1 MKFKFYGVALA
12 ALAMTA
18 CNNEEILETSQQA
31 AGSRVVFG
39 LVSDNEGTRAQ
50 FGGTNGYTLQW
61 TKADAD
67 KMSLFNGGILSAD
80 AQPAAS
86 DEEAV
91 TYGSLANAK
100 NAIYTAGGTDE
111 NGRPVFTSHNMV
123 YPGLAVMV
131 YPCDTI
137 FNYDNVEQKMYVTV
151 PATQTKESNLLIP
164 YVSNAINIGE
174 FKAGSTSGAGYD
186 RKYDIALKQA
196 GTLFTLKTQ
205 WASENYDKIKAL
217 SDAGTIAPIELTK
230 VELGTEGL
238 SYFTTEAEVKITDKT
253 PAPNKEVNDE
263 GAEWTYVTEV
273 VPSGRYFTNN
283 IATEAI
289 SEDLIT
295 SEFVLLPY
303 NKNVGINNITENNTS
318 VVVNTSYGTVTLQKE
333 GNVWYKNGDVD
344 EAGNLKKY
352 TISEGVKALLG
363 LTYNVKSATAKS
375 YFPGEQ
381 VGGHVARIID
391 CDLSDLDMS
400 TVHIKNEKQLLD
412 MITVHQAIQPET
424 NVVFTIDGDAND
436 KFTMSTSTVAKLNAD
451 KTITINACT
460 DKNEECTTL
469 VITDATEVP
478 AIAFMDEE
486 SAVVNVELAT
496 GNWTWTGGA
505 KVMTGVNTLFV
516 TADARLNI
524 QDAAAVSADIE
535 LMVNNGIVNV
545 LGEAKQQIEF
555 VNNNDIFVAEGAE
568 YIVDAKLF
576 INEATAA
583 DVPGE
588 AKNCGSIINKGVFAT
603 INDGIIKNFGYIKNA
618 TKTSKTFITVNQTS
632 SVNFAAAW
640 NKASNKFGTI
650 ELFDKNDDNYSIT
663 DVQNEGFILITTTA
677 ETVTADEIGKE
688 ANYVK
693 VAGNC
698 TALNFTRNAKEN
710 TRVLYV
716 EIASEN
722 EVIWTTDNTI
732 IRGLVVPAG
741 KKLYVK
747 KTNKVETSMGAYV
760 KGTIYKGGIVTIPS
774 FVTYFGGVA
783 ADYANVK
790 EY

>member
-12 ALAMTA
+12 ALAMAA

-61 TKADAD
+61 TEADAD

-91 TYGSLANAK
+91 TYSSLANAK

-164 YVSNAINIGE
+164 FVSNAINIGE

-263 GAEWTYVTEV
+263 GAEWTFVTEV
-273 VPSGRYFTNN
+273 VPSGRHFTNN

-412 MITVHQAIQPET
+412 MIAVHDSIQKDT
-424 NVVFTIDGDAND
+424 KVVFTIDGDKD
-436 KFTMSTSTVAKLNAD
+436 GKFTMSTTTVDKLNKHEAITVKACGD
-451 KTITINACT
+451 EGEVCNTIV
-460 DKNEECTTL
+460 L
-469 VITDATEVP
+469 TDATEVP
-478 AIAFMDEE
+478 AVEFFVEKTSVDVILTDGDWTWTNGKKNIKGVENLIIE
-486 SAVVNVELAT
+486 SRLNMKEGATIEAEVAKMINNGVVNVFGAT
-496 GNWTWTGGA
+496 QKTDFT
-505 KVMTGVNTLFV
+505 
-516 TADARLNI
+516 
-524 QDAAAVSADIE
+524 
-535 LMVNNGIVNV
+535 NNGKLYI
-545 LGEAKQQIEF
+545 AK
-555 VNNNDIFVAEGAE
+555 DAE
-568 YIVDAKLF
+568 YIVDGKLF
-576 INEATAA
+576 INESKAA
-583 DVPGE
+583 DFPGKYE
-588 AKNCGSIINKGVFAT
+588 NCGYIKNSGVFAT
-603 INDGIIKNFGYIKNA
+603 INKESTIKNFGYIFNA
-618 TKTSKTFITVNQTS
+618 EPTSKTFITTNQTS
-632 SVNFAAAW
+632 SVDFKSAW
-640 NKASNKFGTI
+640 NGGSNKFGTI
-650 ELFDKNDDNYSIT
+650 ELNNKDDDNYSIT
-663 DVQNEGFILITTTA
+663 DVHNEGFILITTTA

-698 TALNFTRNAKEN
+698 TALNFTRTATEN

-716 EIASEN
+716 EIASDN
-722 EVIWTTDNTI
+722 EVIWTTPNTI
-732 IRGLVVPAG
+732 IRGLIVPAG

-747 KTNKVETSMGAYV
+747 KTNKVDVSQAAYV
-760 KGTIYKGGIVTIPS
+760 KGSIYKGGTMTIPS
-774 FVTYFGGVA
+774 FVTYFGGEGTDV
-783 ADYANVK
+783 ANVK

>member
-61 TKADAD
+61 TEADAD
-67 KMSLFNGGILSAD
+67 KMSLFNGGILLSAD

-91 TYGSLANAK
+91 TYSSLANAK

-164 YVSNAINIGE
+164 FVSNAINIGE

-230 VELGTEGL
+230 VELGTKDQF
-238 SYFTTEAEVKITDKT
+238 YFTTEAEVKITDKT

-333 GNVWYKNGDVD
+333 GSVWYKNGDVD

-412 MITVHQAIQPET
+412 MIAVHDAIQKDT
-424 NVVFTIDGDAND
+424 KVVFTIDGDKD
-436 KFTMSTSTVAKLNAD
+436 GKFTMSTTTVDKLNKHEAITVKACGD
-451 KTITINACT
+451 EGEVCNTIV
-460 DKNEECTTL
+460 L
-469 VITDATEVP
+469 TDATEVP
-478 AIAFMDEE
+478 AVEFFVEKTSVDVILTDGDWTWTNGKKNIKGVENLIIE
-486 SAVVNVELAT
+486 SRLNMKEGATIEAEVAKMINNGVVNVFGAT
-496 GNWTWTGGA
+496 QKIDFT
-505 KVMTGVNTLFV
+505 
-516 TADARLNI
+516 
-524 QDAAAVSADIE
+524 
-535 LMVNNGIVNV
+535 
-545 LGEAKQQIEF
+545 
-555 VNNNDIFVAEGAE
+555 NNNKLYIAKGAE
-568 YIVDAKLF
+568 YIVDNKLF
-576 INEATAA
+576 INESKAA
-583 DVPGE
+583 DFPGE
-588 AKNCGSIINKGVFAT
+588 YKNCGYIKNSGVFAT
-603 INDGIIKNFGYIKNA
+603 INKDAKIKNFGYIYNA
-618 TKTSKTFITVNQTS
+618 EPTSKTFITTNQTS
-632 SVNFAAAW
+632 SVDFKSAW
-640 NKASNKFGTI
+640 NGANNKFGTI
-650 ELFDKNDDNYSIT
+650 ELNNKDDDNYSIT
-663 DVQNEGFILITTTA
+663 DIENEGFILITTNA
-677 ETVTADEIGKE
+677 ATVTAEEIGKE

-693 VAGNC
+693 VAGEC
-698 TALNFTRNAKEN
+698 TALNFTRTATEN

-716 EIASEN
+716 EIASDN
-722 EVIWTTDNTI
+722 EVIWTTPNTI
-732 IRGLVVPAG
+732 IRGLIVPAG

-747 KTNKVETSMGAYV
+747 KTNKVDVSQAAYV
-760 KGTIYKGGIVTIPS
+760 KGSIYKGGTMTIPS
-774 FVTYFGGVA
+774 FVTYFGGEGTDV
-783 ADYANVK
+783 ANVK

>member
-50 FGGTNGYTLQW
+50 FGGTNGYTLQG
-61 TKADAD
+61 TESDAD
-67 KMSLFNGGILSAD
+67 KMSLFNGGSLLAD

-91 TYGSLANAK
+91 TYSSLANAK

-137 FNYDNVEQKMYVTV
+137 FNYDNVEQKIYVTV

-164 YVSNAINIGE
+164 FVSNAINIGE
-174 FKAGSTSGAGYD
+174 FEAGSTSGAGYD

-230 VELGTEGL
+230 VKLGTKDL

-253 PAPNKEVNDE
+253 PAPNKEVNDK
-263 GAEWTYVTEV
+263 GAEWTFVTEG
-273 VPSGRYFTNN
+273 VPSRRYFTNN

-412 MITVHQAIQPET
+412 MIAVHDAIQKDT
-424 NVVFTIDGDAND
+424 KVVFTIDGDKD
-436 KFTMSTSTVAKLNAD
+436 GKFTMSTTTVDKLNKHEA
-451 KTITINACT
+451 ITIKAC
-460 DKNEECTTL
+460 DVEGEVCTTIVL
-469 VITDATEVP
+469 TDATEVP
-478 AIAFMDEE
+478 AVEFFVEKTSVDVILTDGDWTWTNGKKNIKGVENLIIESRLNMVEGATVEAEIAKMINNG
-486 SAVVNVELAT
+486 VVNVFGAT
-496 GNWTWTGGA
+496 QKTDFT
-505 KVMTGVNTLFV
+505 
-516 TADARLNI
+516 
-524 QDAAAVSADIE
+524 
-535 LMVNNGIVNV
+535 NNGKLYI
-545 LGEAKQQIEF
+545 AK
-555 VNNNDIFVAEGAE
+555 DAE
-568 YIVDAKLF
+568 YIVDNKLF
-576 INEATAA
+576 INESKAA
-583 DVPGE
+583 DFPGE
-588 AKNCGSIINKGVFAT
+588 YKNCGYIKNSGVFAT
-603 INDGIIKNFGYIKNA
+603 INEDAVIKNFGYIYNA
-618 TKTSKTFITVNQTS
+618 EPTSKTFITTNQTS
-632 SVNFAAAW
+632 SVDFKSAW
-640 NKASNKFGTI
+640 NGANNKFGTI
-650 ELFDKNDDNYSIT
+650 ELNNKDDDNYSIT
-663 DVQNEGFILITTTA
+663 DIENEGFILITTNA
-677 ETVTADEIGKE
+677 ATVTAEEIGKE

-693 VAGNC
+693 VAGEC
-698 TALNFTRNAKEN
+698 TALNFTRTATEN

-716 EIASEN
+716 EIASDN
-722 EVIWTTDNTI
+722 EVIWTTPNTI
-732 IRGLVVPAG
+732 IRGLIVPAG

-747 KTNKVETSMGAYV
+747 KTNKVDVSQAAYV
-760 KGTIYKGGIVTIPS
+760 KGSIYKGGTMTIPS
-774 FVTYFGGVA
+774 FVTYFGGEATDV
-783 ADYANVK
+783 ANVK